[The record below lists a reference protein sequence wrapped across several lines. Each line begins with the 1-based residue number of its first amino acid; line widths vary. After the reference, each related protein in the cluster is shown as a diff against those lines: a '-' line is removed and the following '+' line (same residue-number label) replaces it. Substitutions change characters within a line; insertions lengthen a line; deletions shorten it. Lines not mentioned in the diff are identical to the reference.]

1 MARFCPNC
9 GTPAEEGSA
18 FCMECG
24 TPIPQDE
31 AAPFAASAAE
41 EAFAAAPAKPM
52 SKRTKLILIIAA
64 SVAVVLFAVSKIFG
78 GIYSTNSVSER
89 FLKAL
94 EEGDFAALSKAA
106 VVADDTIVL
115 TEENT
120 KPLFTLIEKSPAA
133 LETYAEMLETNAQLA
148 EDGEDQ
154 YASYPLTFNVSNWV
168 LFKTYEVCINPC
180 TVQVET
186 NLVGADVTVGGITAA
201 SVKGYAGETDG
212 GFSFGNSASDSA
224 AASDSGESSV
234 IYMDDYG
241 NTQTAVATIAGL
253 LPGLYD
259 VECSYTTSLGEVL
272 HVTDTVRVDERSVI
286 QYTSIPY
293 AMSSVY
299 NPYDY
304 EVEVSAAGSSFTLQP
319 YSTLNLSPISGN
331 LDVVI
336 SCSPNGAATFED
348 SYNVAEE
355 SYHDVYFES
364 SSVRVYNDYY
374 STITAVVTTASGKS
388 YDAAVVSPDSS
399 ETAYLVPVGSTVSA
413 VISDDSGIEVPAVE
427 STAMPVEYADSYRF
441 DPYFYLNAEGTTTFT
456 QYFNDYV
463 VTLHQAAA
471 NGADAFGGI
480 TGPSDLIGFFSGYVA
495 SSWQNYEIT
504 TAVTFPDAQIG
515 LQYRYN
521 NGSYVA
527 CVCPE
532 YTINLTLTASDGTTY
547 NETYT
552 FNGGYFYFYNGNWNS
567 GLPE

>member
-31 AAPFAASAAE
+31 AAPFAAPAAE
-41 EAFAAAPAKPM
+41 EAFTAAPAKPM

-78 GIYSTNSVSER
+78 GIYSAESVSER

-94 EEGDFAALSKAA
+94 EEGDFAALSKVA
-106 VVADDTIVL
+106 VVADETIVL
-115 TEENT
+115 SEENT
-120 KPLFTLIEKSPAA
+120 QPLFTLIEKSPAA
-133 LETYAEMLETNAQLA
+133 LETYAGMLETNAELA
-148 EDGEDQ
+148 KDGEDQ

-180 TVQVET
+180 TVQIET
-186 NLVGADVTVGGITAA
+186 NLIGADVTVGGITASA
-201 SVKGYAGETDG
+201 VKGYAGETDG
-212 GFSFGNSASDSA
+212 GFSFDN
-224 AASDSGESSV
+224 AASDSGAASDYGESSA

-241 NTQTAVATIAGL
+241 NTETSVATIAGL

-259 VECSYTTSLGEVL
+259 MDCSYTTSLGEVL
-272 HVTDTVRVDERSVI
+272 SVTDTVRVNERNVI
-286 QYTSIPY
+286 QYTDIPY
-293 AMSSVY
+293 AMSTVY

-304 EVEVSAAGSSFTLQP
+304 EVEVAAAGSSFTLQP
-319 YSTLNLSPISGN
+319 YSTLTLAPISEN

-364 SSVRVYNDYY
+364 SSVRVYNEYY
-374 STITAVVTTASGKS
+374 STITAVVTTGSGKS
-388 YDAAVVSPDSS
+388 YDAVVVSPDSS
-399 ETAYLVPVGSTVSA
+399 ETAYLVPVGAVVSA
-413 VISDDSGIEVPAVE
+413 VISDDNGIEVPAVE
-427 STAMPVEYADSYRF
+427 STTMLIESTDSYRF
-441 DPYFYLNAEGTTTFT
+441 EPYFYLNAEGTTTFT

-463 VTLHQAAA
+463 AVLHQAAI

-480 TGPSDLIGFFSGYVA
+480 TGPSELISLFSGYVVN
-495 SSWQNYEIT
+495 SWQNYEIT
-504 TAVTFPDAQIG
+504 TSVTFPDAQIG
-515 LQYRYN
+515 LMYRYN

-527 CVCPE
+527 CVRPE
-532 YTINLTLTASDGTTY
+532 YTINLNLVAADGTTY
-547 NETYT
+547 DETYT
-552 FNGGYFYFYNGNWNS
+552 FNDGYFYFYNGSWNAS
-567 GLPE
+567 LPE